1 MSRSRRNELGVGLLL
16 LSALALL
23 AWMSLKVGAIQGLG
37 DTILIEAELEDAAGL
52 SEGAEVKV
60 AGVGVGVVET
70 LVVEHDKALITLRI
84 QQDAEIREDAVIQ
97 VRARSLLGEK
107 YVEIRPQ
114 SADAA
119 LLENGDALTKV
130 EGQTEIDQ
138 LINQLGPLVET
149 VNPQALTDTMAL
161 IQGSLEDDPE
171 RLSRM
176 LDDVETILDNSA
188 RASEKLPTISS
199 ETELLVADLRVLSG
213 DAQVTLAKV
222 RDASSRIGPLMTRAD
237 ALIGEL
243 EKVAEPLPETSAQV
257 ELLVGELREAVAE
270 GRTVIETLDSSS
282 ELLVTVLN
290 NLSELDKVE
299 LRRLLR
305 EEGILVRLRESEVR
319 VEASAP

>member
-1 MSRSRRNELGVGLLL
+1 MQAQVGTY
-16 LSALALL
+16 LSPQLADIC
-23 AWMSLKVGAIQGLG
+23 SPIHSKRV
-37 DTILIEAELEDAAGL
+37 D
-52 SEGAEVKV
+52 
-60 AGVGVGVVET
+60 
-70 LVVEHDKALITLRI
+70 R
-84 QQDAEIREDAVIQ
+84 
-97 VRARSLLGEK
+97 
-107 YVEIRPQ
+107 
-114 SADAA
+114 
-119 LLENGDALTKV
+119 
-130 EGQTEIDQ
+130 EIDQ

-188 RASEKLPTISS
+188 RASENLPTISS

-243 EKVAEPLPETSAQV
+243 EKAAEPIPETSKQV

-270 GRTVIETLDSSS
+270 GRTVIQTLDSSS
-282 ELLVTVLN
+282 ELLVTVLD

-319 VEASAP
+319 VESSAP